1 MQQHLTVAYVDEAG
15 IKVEVDVDVSSF
27 SLKNVPGG
35 GTIEWRNQTARD
47 VQPAGGGGGGGFLSK
62 LVSDGLAAAARP
74 APRERPRRY
83 RPAMTAAPAAVEEE
97 AAAADT
103 PEGDSPA
110 VEAEDGSADPD
121 SV

>member
-1 MQQHLTVAYVDEAG
+1 MQHLNVSYVDEAG
-15 IKVEVDVDVSSF
+15 IEVKVDVDVSSF

-47 VQPAGGGGGGGFLSK
+47 VQPSAGGGGGFLSK

-83 RPAMTAAPAAVEEE
+83 RPAMTVAPTAVEEE

>member
-1 MQQHLTVAYVDEAG
+1 MQHLNVSYVDEAG
-15 IKVEVDVDVSSF
+15 IEVKVDIDVSSF

-35 GTIEWRNQTARD
+35 GSIEWRNQAARD
-47 VQPAGGGGGGGFLSK
+47 VQPAVGGGGFLSK

-83 RPAMTAAPAAVEEE
+83 RPAMDAAPAAVEE
-97 AAAADT
+97 ASAADT
-103 PEGDSPA
+103 QEGDAPA
-110 VEAEDGSADPD
+110 VEARDVTADPD

>member
-1 MQQHLTVAYVDEAG
+1 MQHLNVRYVDEAG
-15 IKVEVDVDVSSF
+15 IEVKVDIDVSSF

-62 LVSDGLAAAARP
+62 LVSDGIAAAARP
-74 APRERPRRY
+74 SPRERARRY
-83 RPAMTAAPAAVEEE
+83 RPAMTAAPDAVEED
-97 AAAADT
+97 AAAADA
-103 PEGDSPA
+103 PEVDSPA
-110 VEAEDGSADPD
+110 AEAEDVAADPD